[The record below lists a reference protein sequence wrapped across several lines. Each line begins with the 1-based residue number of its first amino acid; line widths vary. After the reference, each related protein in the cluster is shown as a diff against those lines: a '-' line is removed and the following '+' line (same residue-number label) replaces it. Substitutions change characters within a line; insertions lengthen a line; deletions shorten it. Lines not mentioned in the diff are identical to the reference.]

1 MDEMKLSLLQS
12 SETQKHS
19 IFRFP
24 RMFRDVFEMLSD
36 VLDSPIIERLKRDE
50 HFDLVIFGF
59 FFNDFQLGLAAHFRC
74 PSVIISA
81 TPVTQTM
88 RNLIGNPSMPS
99 IVASPLLSANG
110 GMTFTQRVLN
120 HIVVGIEQVIFS
132 AIESFAYEPTYRQHF
147 PVDRYP
153 SFEET
158 KKNVS
163 LILVSS
169 HFSQSDP
176 MPTFPGL
183 IEVSGIQI
191 KAKPDPLPAT
201 IQTWLDEALDGA
213 IFFSLGSNI
222 ISSQM
227 QPEKLTVL
235 LNVFGRLKQRVL
247 WKWEDAHMP
256 GKPDNVMVGEWLPQD
271 DILAH
276 PNVRL
281 FISHC
286 GKGSM
291 NEAKYHGVPV
301 LGIPMFG
308 DQHRNLNEMVAAG
321 WAVPVDFAEMTES
334 SFERAL
340 LEVLQN
346 SSYTQV
352 VKTAADLYKD
362 RPEHPLDKA
371 VFWVEY
377 VLRHNGA
384 KHMQSQAVHLNWIQ
398 YHSLDVI
405 GFILVAAYVAC
416 RLIKWVAV
424 SGFSMFF
431 RKKTNKAKIL

>member
-424 SGFSMFF
+424 SMFF